1 MAPGAHAEA
10 RWVRPEPRRTLPA
23 PLLDRIVN
31 RVFPRAHVL
40 EAEFLAEGLRNANF
54 KLRLRHPAATVV
66 LRIYEHDPSLCR
78 KETDLMRLVAG
89 RVPVPEILDIE
100 ERGFED
106 VPAFLVMR
114 FVEGISFLGLKR
126 TGDTAGVAQ
135 AAAAVGETLAA
146 VASFTFPEPGWLAA
160 GPAVTAPLMEGPD
173 PMPRFVDACLES
185 RNLRSR
191 VPSGLCHQVHELMW
205 RHADRLAGM
214 SAETRLVHGDFS
226 RRNLLVRQDAGRWT
240 VAAVLDWEYAV
251 SGSPLAD
258 LGSFLRYER
267 AARPLAEPH
276 FSAGY
281 RNAGGVLPPDWRTLA
296 RLADLTATCES
307 LTRDSLPA
315 GVAAELVELLQ
326 ATARNRGED

>member
-23 PLLDRIVN
+23 PLLGRIVN
-31 RVFPRAHVL
+31 RVFPRARVA
-40 EAEFLAEGLRNANF
+40 ETEFLAEGLRNANF
-54 KLRLRHPAATVV
+54 KLRLDHPAAPVV
-66 LRIYEHDPSLCR
+66 LRIYEQGPSLCR
-78 KETDLMRLVAG
+78 KELDLMRLVAG
-89 RVPVPEILDIE
+89 RVPVPEILGVE

-106 VPAFLVMR
+106 IPAFLVMR

-126 TGDTAGVAQ
+126 TGDTAAIAH
-135 AAAAVGETLAA
+135 AAASVGETLAA
-146 VASFTFPEPGWLAA
+146 IASFTFSKPGWLTA
-160 GPAVTAPLMEGPD
+160 GPAVTAPLAEGDD

-191 VPSGLCHQVHELMW
+191 VPSGLRHQVHELIW
-205 RHADRLAGM
+205 RQAERLASL

-226 RRNLLVRQDAGRWT
+226 RRNLLVRPDAGRWT

-258 LGSFLRYER
+258 FGSFLRYER

-276 FSAGY
+276 FSAGF
-281 RNAGGVLPPDWRTLA
+281 RRAGGVLPPDWRHLA

-307 LTRDSLPA
+307 LTRDRLPA
-315 GVAAELVELLQ
+315 GVAAELVELIQ
-326 ATARNRGED
+326 ATIENRGAD